1 MEAKGVICKLGSQPV
16 CGLLH
21 HSDFNS
27 VVAKSGDQHD
37 GLLTIRSRVRSDLEA
52 LKEFVPSLGPITES
66 EETDYRYRAKA
77 KAKDVAIGFGSM
89 IENIDYSNFK
99 DKVAEAQG
107 DFRAVVYGEVW
118 NSLYELQANEAAA

>member
-1 MEAKGVICKLGSQPV
+1 MWLFTPFG
-16 CGLLH
+16 
-21 HSDFNS
+21 FYS
-27 VVAKSGDQHD
+27 VGAKSGDLHD

-52 LKEFVPSLGPITES
+52 LKEFVPSLGPIAES
-66 EETDYRYRAKA
+66 DETDYRYRAKA

-107 DFRAVVYGEVW
+107 DFRGSSGASKCRRDYQRLWPSLEHVV
-118 NSLYELQANEAAA
+118 